1 MPPFA
6 VEMFKFRF
14 LYIRLSYFN
23 YWSVFQPDFWNNL
36 CCNAKLLLE
45 ISQGNPGL
53 SGVPL
58 LGQAAA
64 VAFALK
70 VGREPWSRE
79 AFASFPLKS
88 ESPRSLVTSAASVL
102 RATT

>member
-1 MPPFA
+1 M
-6 VEMFKFRF
+6 
-14 LYIRLSYFN
+14 
-23 YWSVFQPDFWNNL
+23 
-36 CCNAKLLLE
+36 
-45 ISQGNPGL
+45 
-53 SGVPL
+53 PL

-88 ESPRSLVTSAASVL
+88 ESPHSLVTSAASVL
-102 RATT
+102 RVTT